1 MANGVTNPI
10 QNGAWTDQ
18 KTELLIAQL
27 LRFGVLAAA
36 TVVLVGGAIFLER
49 HGLSPANYRVFAGEP
64 TDLKQWRGIIRAAL
78 ALQGRGIIQL
88 GLLLLLLTPVARVL
102 FSVLAF
108 LRERDWLYVGVS
120 SLVFLILLYSMAGS
134 GL

>member
-1 MANGVTNPI
+1 MANGAART
-10 QNGAWTDQ
+10 GETREWTDE
-18 KTELLIAQL
+18 KTELLIARL
-27 LRFGVLAAA
+27 LRFGVFAAG
-36 TVVLVGGAIFLER
+36 TVVMIGGALFLVR

-64 TDLKQWRGIIRAAL
+64 TDLKQWRGIIRAAM

-102 FSVLAF
+102 FSAIAF
-108 LRERDWLYVGVS
+108 VRERDWLYVAVS
-120 SLVFLILLYSMAGS
+120 TFVFLILLYSMAGS